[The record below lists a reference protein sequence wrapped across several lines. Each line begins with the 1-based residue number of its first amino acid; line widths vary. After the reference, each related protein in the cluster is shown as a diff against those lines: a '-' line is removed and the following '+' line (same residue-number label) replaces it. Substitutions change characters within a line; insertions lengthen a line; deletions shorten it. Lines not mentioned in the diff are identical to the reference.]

1 MYGYELSSYWT
12 GRYVALLDRL
22 RTRRFISPSSTKSA
36 LARGNA
42 VWKRIPKPKE
52 GVEYARIEI
61 NIEKEAMKILR
72 SFCQTKAA
80 TESFGHFEYL
90 IRRQHIESIRRSDT
104 TESCD
109 APETKKEQK
118 ACESQS
124 VAALDDRTTDRWML
138 SGNLPHRIFRKAS
151 STMQQQSK
159 VERSTTIGNFCNPQ
173 IYIGLNSSSED
184 SSKMHGSIQHSVSAV
199 TLQSAGDCRPT
210 TRTLTDPKD
219 RSSRKPLETSP
230 SDRLNIEA
238 SRNFSHRDVKPT
250 VNLVDD
256 QSSLNPVS
264 TKFSEETL
272 SATTDTTPVEPSH
285 RFKKSESIK
294 QLVDYSIRE
303 MKKMGKR
310 KATSGTTDDGDE
322 N

>member
-1 MYGYELSSYWT
+1 
-12 GRYVALLDRL
+12 
-22 RTRRFISPSSTKSA
+22 
-36 LARGNA
+36 
-42 VWKRIPKPKE
+42 
-52 GVEYARIEI
+52 
-61 NIEKEAMKILR
+61 MKILR

-80 TESFGHFEYL
+80 TESFEHFEYL

-118 ACESQS
+118 ACGTQS
-124 VAALDDRTTDRWML
+124 VAALDDRKTDRWML
-138 SGNLPHRIFRKAS
+138 SGNLPQRIFRKAS
-151 STMQQQSK
+151 STLQQQPK
-159 VERSTTIGNFCNPQ
+159 VERSMTIRDFCNPQ

-184 SSKMHGSIQHSVSAV
+184 SSKALGSIQHSVSAV
-199 TLQSAGDCRPT
+199 SLTSASDCRPA

-219 RSSRKPLETSP
+219 RSLRKPLETSP

-250 VNLVDD
+250 ANLVD
-256 QSSLNPVS
+256 SETSLNLVS
-264 TKFSEETL
+264 TKPTEDTS
-272 SATTDTTPVEPSH
+272 SAVTDTTPMDQSH
-285 RFKKSESIK
+285 RFRKSESIK

-310 KATSGTTDDGDE
+310 KVTSGTSDDGDE
-322 N
+322 NQG